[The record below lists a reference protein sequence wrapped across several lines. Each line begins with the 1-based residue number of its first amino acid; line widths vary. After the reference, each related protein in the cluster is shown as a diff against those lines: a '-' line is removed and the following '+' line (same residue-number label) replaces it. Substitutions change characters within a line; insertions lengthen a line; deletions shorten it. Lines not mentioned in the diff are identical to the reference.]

1 MKRWLAFSATL
12 AACLAFG
19 LAPAFAAGLTGS
31 KHDLSTKSY
40 GSNEIC
46 IFCHTPHG
54 AMASGP
60 GPLWNRAP
68 MSGTYLLYGGG
79 VLTSGHVVNP
89 PGPASMS
96 CLSCHD
102 GTVAI
107 DSYGGTTGTHLMTGS
122 ALIGT
127 DLTDDHPIGIAYPTT
142 GSSYKM
148 PPTAA
153 KIFSGRVECAS
164 CHNVHDNTNPPF
176 LRMGNSGSALCLDCH
191 NK

>member
-19 LAPAFAAGLTGS
+19 LAPAFAAGITAS
-31 KHDLSTKSY
+31 KHDLSSAGY
-40 GSNEIC
+40 GSTELC

-54 AMASGP
+54 AMTSTS
-60 GPLWNRAP
+60 GPLWNHTPTTA
-68 MSGTYLLYGGG
+68 TYTLYGGG
-79 VLTSGHVVNP
+79 VLSNGHVVNP

-107 DSYGGTTGTHLMTGS
+107 DSFGGATGTHFMTGS
-122 ALIGT
+122 AKLDT
-127 DLTDDHPIGIAYPTT
+127 NLSDDHPIGIAYPTT
-142 GSSYKM
+142 GTSYKSTHTT
-148 PPTAA
+148 PLFA
-153 KIFSGRVECAS
+153 GRVECAS
-164 CHNVHDNTNPPF
+164 CHQVHDNTNPPF
-176 LRMGNSGSALCLDCH
+176 LRMSNSGSALCLDCH